1 MEEHSVYTRKVI
13 GSSPIPPI
21 PYNSNY
27 SNVSIEIEARLSRLK
42 HDSVSRSVLGR
53 VRASMSTIC
62 CSRVFAKKMPSHADS
77 YNVLDLC
84 CPVSK

>member
-1 MEEHSVYTRKVI
+1 
-13 GSSPIPPI
+13 
-21 PYNSNY
+21 
-27 SNVSIEIEARLSRLK
+27 LK
-42 HDSVSRSVLGR
+42 HDSVSSSVLGR